1 MAALQN
7 DHRAWRL
14 AREHFGE
21 EIYGSYIY
29 TPLLSSQCAFSSL
42 CEVFSYPFSFAH
54 CVTTKTW
61 LTDEF

>member
-1 MAALQN
+1 MITELGDWLENTLDKKSGVA
-7 DHRAWRL
+7 
-14 AREHFGE
+14 
-21 EIYGSYIY
+21 I